1 MKDFEDQVRGVV
13 EQNANPPFDKDRTL
27 RLYAEQAKMNTLIDE
42 DTDRYRQALEAAGDV
57 FGGIEPV
64 QRFHEAFRGPVDAT
78 HAAAAVG
85 LETET
90 FLQRIRENAS
100 LKNLGLGVLTG
111 ASGDVK
117 RDTWTSNFSE
127 IVVTLSSPD
136 SAIVKPVAPRTER
149 IPGESVHIPDANLRT
164 AIAETLGKASSAAIT
179 AEDMTTLM
187 YLNAEEMDIQS
198 LEGLQF
204 ATNLEELNLRGN
216 PLSDLSALSGLTTL
230 KEIRF
235 SGESL
240 SNLSPLAGLG
250 NLEGVGFWKTA
261 ISDLSPLAGLA
272 KLRWLVFNNS
282 PVSDLSPLVGLTN
295 LKRLETYA
303 SKEPDLSPLKG
314 LTNLI
319 RLRIGSS
326 GVSDLS
332 PLAGLINLEELEL
345 FSNRRISD
353 VSPLRSLR
361 KLRRLRLER
370 NNISD
375 VSPLAT
381 LHNLME
387 LSLQRNNISDIS
399 PLDGLRENTRIYW
412 FGNPGFPQGGP
423 KIEGPWLWMLVPGEG
438 FWDGVDLLSRMSE
451 GAVTELGIATNGATE
466 GRPVG
471 ENVWTSHKIAPV
483 GGDNIRIMLNAI
495 GMEDDD
501 DIDNVVYGSIILY
514 SPREQQTQ
522 IFSGSDIVHKIW
534 LNGELVHE
542 NLSWVWANDYQ
553 GFSPVTLKQ
562 GTNVLLVAVYESGG
576 EFSGYF
582 GFEPDTEYTVVSPGT
597 GFALSADTTSV
608 RIGDTFT
615 VHVNAEKVTD
625 LSGWQF
631 DLTFNPD
638 VMEAVKVN
646 EGDFL
651 KRGGGTT
658 FFQRGT
664 IDNTAGKIA
673 SVSSALIAKD
683 GVTGTGPL
691 LSVVFSAK
699 ADGYGELTLRNF
711 QLGSN
716 TGAVIPAGV
725 RDLTITVE
733 SGPTWDVNADGQ
745 VSILDLIL
753 VAQHMGS
760 VASANAKVDVNRD
773 GVVSILDL
781 ILVAQ
786 HMGESTN
793 SASPSILA
801 VDNIDGA
808 DAVVVQAWIEQAQI
822 EDDGSVAFQ
831 QGIAYLQSLLALLI
845 PEETALLP
853 NYPNPFN
860 PETWIPYQLSEPAE
874 VTLRIYSVNG
884 VLIRTLALGQ
894 TPAGIYQSRGR
905 AAYWDGRNDV
915 GESVASGVYFYT
927 FTTGDFT
934 ATRKLLIRK

>member
-1 MKDFEDQVRGVV
+1 
-13 EQNANPPFDKDRTL
+13 
-27 RLYAEQAKMNTLIDE
+27 
-42 DTDRYRQALEAAGDV
+42 
-57 FGGIEPV
+57 
-64 QRFHEAFRGPVDAT
+64 
-78 HAAAAVG
+78 
-85 LETET
+85 
-90 FLQRIRENAS
+90 
-100 LKNLGLGVLTG
+100 
-111 ASGDVK
+111 
-117 RDTWTSNFSE
+117 
-127 IVVTLSSPD
+127 
-136 SAIVKPVAPRTER
+136 
-149 IPGESVHIPDANLRT
+149 
-164 AIAETLGKASSAAIT
+164 
-179 AEDMTTLM
+179 
-187 YLNAEEMDIQS
+187 
-198 LEGLQF
+198 
-204 ATNLEELNLRGN
+204 
-216 PLSDLSALSGLTTL
+216 
-230 KEIRF
+230 
-235 SGESL
+235 
-240 SNLSPLAGLG
+240 
-250 NLEGVGFWKTA
+250 
-261 ISDLSPLAGLA
+261 
-272 KLRWLVFNNS
+272 
-282 PVSDLSPLVGLTN
+282 
-295 LKRLETYA
+295 
-303 SKEPDLSPLKG
+303 
-314 LTNLI
+314 
-319 RLRIGSS
+319 
-326 GVSDLS
+326 
-332 PLAGLINLEELEL
+332 
-345 FSNRRISD
+345 
-353 VSPLRSLR
+353 
-361 KLRRLRLER
+361 
-370 NNISD
+370 
-375 VSPLAT
+375 
-381 LHNLME
+381 
-387 LSLQRNNISDIS
+387 
-399 PLDGLRENTRIYW
+399 
-412 FGNPGFPQGGP
+412 
-423 KIEGPWLWMLVPGEG
+423 MLVPGEG

-905 AAYWDGRNDV
+905 AAYWGW
-915 GESVASGVYFYT
+915 E
-927 FTTGDFT
+927 
-934 ATRKLLIRK
+934 K